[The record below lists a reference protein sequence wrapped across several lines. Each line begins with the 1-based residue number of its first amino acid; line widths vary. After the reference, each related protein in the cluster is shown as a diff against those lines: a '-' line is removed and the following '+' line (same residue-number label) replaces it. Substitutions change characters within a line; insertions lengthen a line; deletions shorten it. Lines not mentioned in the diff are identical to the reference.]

1 MFISFLCLMVILSCI
16 FHIIT
21 FYHAK
26 KSGIITFLFPL
37 SKTRLFIYLFALAP
51 NAMALSSYINLA
63 SQQEHVIMQ
72 SKIDGVQA
80 FADYE
85 EWGNNPDIIIPGQ
98 EDDWLQMRRSQ
109 YESKIKH
116 NHKLSRVYLLALISI
131 LMYISFETV
140 YITQQGLYLPPL
152 PKSSPF
158 IIKMQKKYLQLYL
171 IKENE
176 LYPFLKLKNTPL
188 NQKRY
193 ATFIELS

>member
-26 KSGIITFLFPL
+26 KRGIITFLFPL

-98 EDDWLQMRRSQ
+98 EDDWLQMRRSR

-193 ATFIELS
+193 VAFIELS

>member
-116 NHKLSRVYLLALISI
+116 NHKLSRVYLLSLISI

-140 YITQQGLYLPPL
+140 YITQQGLYLSSSRKP
-152 PKSSPF
+152 SPF

-193 ATFIELS
+193 VAFIELS